1 MRPEHR
7 ALIAGFTLI
16 EVLIALAIVGIS
28 LVSIGSVMGTSIR
41 GARALDRH
49 VALLDA
55 ARAVEAGLP
64 DRAQLGPGD
73 LSGDFSGNRWRVNVS
88 PFLDSTVDPHP
99 SSRWA
104 PQSVTILVTSPSGA
118 TLRID
123 TVRLR
128 RRDQR

>member
-28 LVSIGSVMGTSIR
+28 LVAIGSVMGTSMR

-49 VALLDA
+49 VALVDA
-55 ARAVEAGLP
+55 ARAIEAGLP

-73 LSGDFSGNRWRVNVS
+73 LSGEFSGHRWRLNVS
-88 PFLDSTVDPHP
+88 PFLDPAVGPHP
-99 SSRWA
+99 SSQWI
-104 PQSVTILVTSPSGA
+104 PQSVAILVTS
-118 TLRID
+118 
-123 TVRLR
+123 
-128 RRDQR
+128 

>member
-73 LSGDFSGNRWRVNVS
+73 LSGAFSGNRWHVSVS
-88 PFLDSTVDPHP
+88 PFLDPAVDPHP
-99 SSRWA
+99 SSRWV
-104 PQSVTILVTSPSGA
+104 PQSVAIMVTSPSGA

>member
-1 MRPEHR
+1 MQPEHR
-7 ALIAGFTLI
+7 ALISGFTLI

-28 LVSIGSVMGTSIR
+28 LVSIGSVMGTSMH

-49 VALLDA
+49 VALVDA
-55 ARAVEAGLP
+55 ARAIEAGLP

-73 LSGDFSGNRWRVNVS
+73 LSGDFSGNHWRVNVS
-88 PFLDSTVDPHP
+88 PFLDPAVDLHP
-99 SSRWA
+99 SSRWV
-104 PQSVTILVTSPSGA
+104 PQSVAILVTSPSGA

-128 RRDQR
+128 RRDPR

>member
-1 MRPEHR
+1 MRLEHR

-55 ARAVEAGLP
+55 ARAIEAGLP
-64 DRAQLGPGD
+64 DRAQPSPGD

-88 PFLDSTVDPHP
+88 PFLEPAVDPHP
-99 SSRWA
+99 SSRWI
-104 PQSVTILVTSPSGA
+104 PQSVAILVTSPSGA

-123 TVRLR
+123 TIRLR
-128 RRDQR
+128 RRDPR

>member
-64 DRAQLGPGD
+64 SVSCAAVAA
-73 LSGDFSGNRWRVNVS
+73 NR
-88 PFLDSTVDPHP
+88 
-99 SSRWA
+99 
-104 PQSVTILVTSPSGA
+104 LVRQA
-118 TLRID
+118 
-123 TVRLR
+123 
-128 RRDQR
+128 